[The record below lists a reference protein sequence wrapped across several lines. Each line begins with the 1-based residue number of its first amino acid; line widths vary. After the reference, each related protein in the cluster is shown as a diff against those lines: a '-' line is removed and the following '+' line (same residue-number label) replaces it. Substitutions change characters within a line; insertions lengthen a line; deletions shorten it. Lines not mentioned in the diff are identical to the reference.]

1 MLYSAN
7 SRILAK
13 IPGPTSQ
20 ESQLETEQ
28 IDKRFTWL
36 DEQRRRD
43 GEEIGRVA
51 ERLEGLEQELRR
63 LADQIQ
69 SLAGD
74 QSRTAALA
82 TKASQMDETI
92 GQHRLEINGLIEGAE
107 QRRIARERQ
116 LEDLRKSGERQ
127 TAEAIDTVRAELKAT
142 KDLRDSLEARRQEEL
157 RISRTLDN
165 LSKRIESLGREFE
178 ERNRQTSSLQEGR
191 RQDAQRIAELESRA
205 AEQHKKHESQVVH
218 LQVAEDQARRVQ
230 AKLGELEA
238 SESEL
243 RQAQTLW
250 TEQQAVRQAEFE
262 RGWKAREKRFDSFA
276 SQAGGLEERTAA
288 FDETHRS
295 LKRLESEL
303 SDVVAR
309 LERRI
314 EEVSEIQR
322 LSEDRFK
329 HEWSGQQAD
338 EHKRWSAFKLEAE
351 EQRRDHERLH
361 QKLSDDLRS
370 AQEDLGEA
378 LEGLEQ
384 LSHSG
389 QQRLQE
395 TLTML
400 REWAAE
406 ATGKES
412 QP

>member
-1 MLYSAN
+1 MLYSRR
-7 SRILAK
+7 SRISAK
-13 IPGPTSQ
+13 KPGRTSQ

-28 IDKRFTWL
+28 SDKRFTWL

-43 GEEIGRVA
+43 AEEIGRVA
-51 ERLEGLEQELRR
+51 ERLEGHEQELRR

-69 SLAGD
+69 ILAGD

-82 TKASQMDETI
+82 TKASQMDESI
-92 GQHRLEINGLIEGAE
+92 GQHRLEINVLIETVE

-116 LEDLRKSGERQ
+116 LEELRKAGESQ
-127 TAEAIDTVRAELKAT
+127 TAEAIDAVRVELKAT
-142 KDLRDSLEARRQEEL
+142 KDLRDSMDARRQEEL
-157 RISRTLDN
+157 RISRTLDG

-178 ERNRQTSSLQEGR
+178 ERNRQTASLQEGR
-191 RQDAQRIAELESRA
+191 RQDAQRISELESRA
-205 AEQHKKHESQVVH
+205 VEQHKKHESLVVH
-218 LQVAEDQARRVQ
+218 LQVAEDQARRLQ
-230 AKLGELEA
+230 TKLGELDA
-238 SESEL
+238 SENEL
-243 RQAQTLW
+243 RQAQMLW
-250 TEQQAVRQAEFE
+250 TEAQAVRQAEFE
-262 RGWKAREKRFDSFA
+262 RGWKAHEKRFNSFA
-276 SQAGGLEERTAA
+276 GQAEGLDERLAA
-288 FDETHRS
+288 FEETHRS

-329 HEWSGQQAD
+329 QEWSGQQAD

-370 AQEDLGEA
+370 AQDDIGEA
-378 LEGLEQ
+378 LESLEQ

>member
-1 MLYSAN
+1 
-7 SRILAK
+7 LAK
-13 IPGPTSQ
+13 KTGRIIQ

-43 GEEIGRVA
+43 AEEIGRVA

-69 SLAGD
+69 ILAGD

-127 TAEAIDTVRAELKAT
+127 TAEAIDAVRVELKAT
-142 KDLRDSLEARRQEEL
+142 KGLRDSLEARRQEEL
-157 RISRTLDN
+157 RISRTLDG

-178 ERNRQTSSLQEGR
+178 ERNRQTASLQEGR

-205 AEQHKKHESQVVH
+205 VEQHKKHESLVVH
-218 LQVAEDQARRVQ
+218 LQVAEDQARRLQ
-230 AKLGELEA
+230 IKLGELET
-238 SESEL
+238 SENEL
-243 RQAQTLW
+243 RQVQTLW

-262 RGWKAREKRFDSFA
+262 RGWKAHEKRFDSFA
-276 SQAGGLEERTAA
+276 GQAEGLDERLAA
-288 FDETHRS
+288 FEETHRS

-329 HEWSGQQAD
+329 QEWSGQQAD

-370 AQEDLGEA
+370 AQDDIGEA
-378 LEGLEQ
+378 LESLEQ

-395 TLTML
+395 ALTML

-406 ATGKES
+406 VKGKES

>member
-20 ESQLETEQ
+20 ESQLETDQ

-43 GEEIGRVA
+43 TEEIGRVG
-51 ERLEGLEQELRR
+51 ERLEGLQQELRR
-63 LADQIQ
+63 LVDQMQI
-69 SLAGD
+69 LAGD

-82 TKASQMDETI
+82 AKASQMDESI
-92 GQHRLEINGLIEGAE
+92 AQHRMEINGLIEAVE

-116 LEDLRKSGERQ
+116 LEELRKAGERQ
-127 TAEAIDTVRAELKAT
+127 TAEAIDAVRVELKAT
-142 KDLRDSLEARRQEEL
+142 KDIRDSLDARQQEEL
-157 RISRTLDN
+157 RISRTMDG
-165 LSKRIESLGREFE
+165 LSKRLESLGREFE
-178 ERNRQTSSLQEGR
+178 ERNRQTASLQEGR
-191 RQDAQRIAELESRA
+191 RQDAQRITELEARA
-205 AEQHKKHESQVVH
+205 VEQHKKHETLVVH
-218 LQVAEDQARRVQ
+218 LQVAEDQARRLQ
-230 AKLGELEA
+230 TKLGELEA
-238 SESEL
+238 GESEL
-243 RQAQTLW
+243 RQGQTLW
-250 TEQQAVRQAEFE
+250 TETQAVRQTEFE
-262 RGWKAREKRFDSFA
+262 RNWKAHEKRFDSFA
-276 SQAGGLEERTAA
+276 GQAEGLDERLAA
-288 FDETHRS
+288 FEETHRS

-329 HEWSGQQAD
+329 QEWSGQQAD

-370 AQEDLGEA
+370 AQEDIGEA

-406 ATGKES
+406 AKGKES